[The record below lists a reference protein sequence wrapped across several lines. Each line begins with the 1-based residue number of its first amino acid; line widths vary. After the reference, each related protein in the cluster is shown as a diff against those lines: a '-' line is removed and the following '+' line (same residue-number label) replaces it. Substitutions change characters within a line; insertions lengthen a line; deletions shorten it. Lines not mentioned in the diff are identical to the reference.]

1 MHTAASRAS
10 LQIREEIL
18 YYCLES
24 VRTGLNFN
32 TQGNISV
39 RLPGAHDGAD
49 AIVITPSD
57 VRYDAMRPQDMIVV
71 GLDGTVL
78 EGELLP

>member
-1 MHTAASRAS
+1 MGDARDACAA
-10 LQIREEIL
+10 
-18 YYCLES
+18 

-39 RLPGAHDGAD
+39 RLPEHD

-57 VRYDAMRPQDMIVV
+57 VRYDAMAPEDMWQSPR
-71 GLDGTVL
+71 GDSR
-78 EGELLP
+78 

>member
-1 MHTAASRAS
+1 M
-10 LQIREEIL
+10 

-24 VRTGLNFN
+24 VRASLNFN

-39 RLPGAHDGAD
+39 RLPEHD

-57 VRYDAMRPQDMIVV
+57 VPYDAMAPEDIVV
-71 GLDGTVL
+71 RSSALACGPIPRARCGRAPN
-78 EGELLP
+78 LP